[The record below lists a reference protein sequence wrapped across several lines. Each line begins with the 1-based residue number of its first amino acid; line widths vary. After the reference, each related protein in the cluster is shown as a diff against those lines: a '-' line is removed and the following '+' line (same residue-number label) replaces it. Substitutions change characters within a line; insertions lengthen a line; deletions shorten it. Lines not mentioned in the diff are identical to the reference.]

1 MAAGNKKSYKNNTSK
16 NGTSKN
22 AASKK
27 TVAKNSSKGGS
38 NNRTSAK
45 KNTASKKTSARSKA
59 AIERKAREEELA
71 RQKQMRSEIILIVL
85 FAFSVFLLLANF
97 RICGIVGDT
106 VSGFFFGIIGFS
118 EYIFPVYLFVSAAY
132 LISNDFRGKIVKKV
146 VYFGVVLILLSMVFQ
161 AIYSSTFESVKVLYM
176 DGYKDR
182 SGGGVICGGIFFA
195 IRTLLGVPGACI
207 VIFIAAVIMFILI
220 TEISVIDEIKLFI
233 ASIRERRESDD
244 DEQYEDEEYQSDR
257 YDDGYYSHDV
267 NDTPVRRVRP
277 SMANLNVY
285 SSDKSKDDR
294 ASDRTA
300 ATQVKPRKT
309 KIQKD
314 VEREPARDFFAM
326 EDVHELTPGDG
337 AVDMSYDEFNN
348 DIEKI
353 VMTDRE
359 EIVNPVQI
367 DREDPVHKPVRKP
380 APVKRRKPVVV
391 TPEEPKLAAVDTDME
406 DAEILSFTD
415 DAEDVLAGAV
425 NGNMHP
431 ESVSDYNPLY
441 DSAFAEEEKTDT
453 AAQSKKK
460 PAVQTESSK
469 QYQEGRKYKF
479 PTADLLSQ
487 PKKTNNSNRDAHVR
501 ETAIKLKNTLETFG
515 VNVTITNYS
524 CGPAVT
530 RFEMQPEQGVK
541 VSKIVS
547 LSDDIKLNLAAAD
560 IRIEAPIPGKAAI
573 GIEVP
578 NKEAGSVYFRE
589 LVESKEFKESQSA
602 ISFGVGKDIAGKT
615 IIADIAKMPHMLIAG
630 ATGSGKSVCINT
642 IIMSIL
648 YKAKPED
655 VRLIMVDP
663 KVVELSV
670 YNGIPHL
677 LLPVVTDPK
686 KAAGALNW
694 AVNEMTDRY
703 KKFAAMQVRNIK
715 GYNDVVV
722 KKNKEGIEPP
732 MEKLPQIVIIIDELA
747 DLMMVAPG
755 EVEDAICRLAQLAR
769 AAGIH
774 MVIATQR
781 PSVNVVTGLIKANIP
796 SKIAFAVSSGIDSR
810 VIIDMNGAEKLLGK
824 GDMLYF
830 PSNLPKPLRVQG
842 AFVSDEEVENVVS
855 FLKENA
861 EEVSYD
867 ESIAQATVSQES
879 MPGSSKGDDER
890 DSLFAEAG
898 RFVIE
903 NEKGSIGSLQRHFKI
918 GFNRAGRIMDQLAD
932 AKVVGPELGTKPR
945 KVEMTMEEFETLLKQ
960 Q

>member
-22 AASKK
+22 AGSKK
-27 TVAKNSSKGGS
+27 TVAKNSSRGGS

-132 LISNDFRGKIVKKV
+132 LISNDFRRKIVKKV

-207 VIFIAAVIMFILI
+207 VIFIVAVIMFILI

-285 SSDKSKDDR
+285 SSDNSKGDR

-309 KIQKD
+309 KTQKD
-314 VEREPARDFFAM
+314 VQREPARDFFAM
-326 EDVHELTPGDG
+326 EDVHELTPGAD

-353 VMTDRE
+353 VMTDSE

-367 DREDPVHKPVRKP
+367 DREKPVQ
-380 APVKRRKPVVV
+380 KPV
-391 TPEEPKLAAVDTDME
+391 AVDTDME
-406 DAEILSFTD
+406 DAEILSFAD

-441 DSAFAEEEKTDT
+441 DSAFAEEEKPDA

-460 PAVQTESSK
+460 PAAQTESSK

-487 PKKTNNSNRDAHVR
+487 PKKMNNSNRDAHVR

-541 VSKIVS
+541 VSKI
-547 LSDDIKLNLAAAD
+547 LNLADDIKLNLAAAD

-578 NKEAGSVYFRE
+578 NKENSIVAFRE
-589 LVESKEFKESQSA
+589 LIESDNFKNLKSKVA
-602 ISFGVGKDIAGKT
+602 FAVGKDISGQV
-615 IIADIAKMPHMLIAG
+615 IATDIAKMPHLLIAG

-642 IIMSIL
+642 LIMSIL
-648 YKAKPED
+648 YKATPEE
-655 VRLIMVDP
+655 VKLIMIDP
-663 KVVELSV
+663 KMVELAC

-677 LLPVVTDPK
+677 LIPVVTDPK

-694 AVNEMTDRY
+694 AVMEMTRRY
-703 KKFAAMQVRNIK
+703 QLFAEHSVRNIQ
-715 GYNDVVV
+715 GYNDKVENAVIA
-722 KKNKEGIEPP
+722 GADG
-732 MEKLPQIVIIIDELA
+732 EKLTKMPQIVVIVDELA
-747 DLMMVAPG
+747 DLMMVAHG
-755 EVEDAICRLAQLAR
+755 EVEDAIVRLSQLAR

-774 MVIATQR
+774 LVIATQR
-781 PSVNVVTGLIKANIP
+781 PSVDVITGLIKANVP
-796 SKIAFAVSSGIDSR
+796 SRIAFAVSSGVDSR
-810 VIIDMNGAEKLLGK
+810 TILDMVGAEKLLGK
-824 GDMLYF
+824 GDMLFY
-830 PSNLPKPLRVQG
+830 PTGYPKPVRVQG
-842 AFVSDEEVENVVS
+842 AFVSDDEVTAVVD
-855 FLKENA
+855 FLKNSNGVGTYDD
-861 EEVSYD
+861 EVAK
-867 ESIAQATVSQES
+867 SISGSGGSGATAIG
-879 MPGSSKGDDER
+879 GSSASDKDEY
-890 DSLFAEAG
+890 FVEAG
-898 RFVIE
+898 RFIIE
-903 NEKGSIGSLQRHFKI
+903 KEKASIGMLQRTFKI
-918 GFNRAGRIMDQLAD
+918 GFNRAARIMDQLMA
-932 AKVVGPELGTKPR
+932 AGVVGPEEGTKAR
-945 KVEMTMEEFETLLKQ
+945 KILMTQEQFDEYIDTNL
-960 Q
+960 